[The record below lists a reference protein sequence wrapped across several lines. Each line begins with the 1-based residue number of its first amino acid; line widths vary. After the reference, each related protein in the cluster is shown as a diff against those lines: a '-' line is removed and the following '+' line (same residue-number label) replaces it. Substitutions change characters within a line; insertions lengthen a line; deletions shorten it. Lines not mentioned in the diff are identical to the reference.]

1 MHNICVFGCDPE
13 LKIEYTINESM
24 FCVKCAS
31 DSPMLGQDSRI
42 YADFSDESVF
52 EVALFKKEN
61 DILFVDAKYSM
72 SYLKTQNINLN
83 KLAGFSVL
91 LQNGELISASVNYYD
106 NEYTDD
112 KSVIRAREL
121 LEEIKSYTEPNS
133 FIGNINAK
141 IDSYKRVKIPVLTD
155 FSWYLIDRDDEFF
168 GLSAVSFF
176 VNNINIRKIPWFF
189 GRCKDNRLYAVLI
202 KAQGDICLGSINDC
216 IIKYSDTDTQSIYCA
231 VGVMLLDDGQYFC
244 RLA

>member
-1 MHNICVFGCDPE
+1 MQNICLFGCDPE
-13 LKIEYTINESM
+13 IKIEYTIDDSM
-24 FCVKCAS
+24 FYVKCTS
-31 DSPMLGQDSRI
+31 NSPILGQDSRI

-61 DILFVDAKYSM
+61 DVLFVDAKYSQ
-72 SYLKTQNINLN
+72 SYLKSQNINMD

-91 LQNGELISASVNYYD
+91 LQNGELISASVNSPD
-106 NEYTDD
+106 NEYTED
-112 KSVIRAREL
+112 KSVIRAKEI
-121 LEEIKSYTEPNS
+121 LEEIKSYTEPKS

-141 IDSYKRVKIPVLTD
+141 IDGYKRVKIPVLTE
-155 FSWYLIDRDDEFF
+155 FSWHLIDRDDEFF
-168 GLSAVSFF
+168 GLSSVYFF
-176 VNNINIRKIPWFF
+176 VNNINIKKIPWFF
-189 GRCKDNRLYAVLI
+189 GTCRDNRLYAVLI
-202 KAQGDICLGSINDC
+202 KAQGDICLGNINDC